1 MARSVRSRFEKDIQ
15 SAIPLIRVDPHSA
28 DVMLTRIHTRA
39 RRAGDRKAALW
50 ALQLLQMLVGVS
62 GDDAKRYL
70 KICKEI
76 ARQDGRPMSWV
87 FLGEAEIGMGNK
99 KGAIA
104 AFARAYADAG
114 NDKETASLASDALT
128 QLGAPPKANGEKA
141 PAKPAKRPAKKKA
154 ARRAAAVRH

>member
-62 GDDAKRYL
+62 GDEKRYL
-70 KICKEI
+70 KICREI
-76 ARQDGRPMSWV
+76 VRQDGRPMSWI
-87 FLGEAEIGMGNK
+87 FLGEAEVGMGNK

-104 AFARAYADAG
+104 AFAHAFADAG
-114 NDKETASLASDALT
+114 SDKETASLAS
-128 QLGAPPKANGEKA
+128 
-141 PAKPAKRPAKKKA
+141 
-154 ARRAAAVRH
+154 